1 MAKMTLSELS
11 KFTASY
17 VTAAK
22 QAGAWKV
29 TTDNYLGLVDK
40 IGKQITIT
48 GSFEDDLPEL
58 NGDDLPYGRTIEEYM
73 INLIMPVNKDD
84 GVSEDEVWDTYKPT
98 VQEAC
103 YSYTLGKKKIAVVE
117 DYNDVERAALGATE
131 ASDFTSSLFEKFETS
146 YTNAR
151 LDVKERLLGN
161 AIEKLPSGCVE
172 TLVSP
177 TDTESGSNF
186 LLSVKKA
193 LEIAKKRNEG
203 NCVSGT
209 LIGGAKDL
217 ILAVKQGIM
226 PEVEIN
232 TLMGAIHDEY
242 GKFGV
247 DVKLKI
253 VDSFGTD
260 TEGNEVNAYAFL
272 FDARGIKLHNSYNAV
287 RSQASANKDKVL
299 FVRHY
304 EDTGFISKYTYMHA
318 WKAQ

>member
-1 MAKMTLSELS
+1 MAKMTLAELA

-22 QAGAWKV
+22 QAGAWKA

-40 IGKQITIT
+40 IGKQITIE

-58 NGDDLPYGRTIEEYM
+58 NGDDLPYGKTIEEYM
-73 INLIMPVNKDD
+73 IDLIMPVSKDD
-84 GVSEDEVWDTYKPT
+84 GVTEDAVWDTYKPT

-103 YSYTLGKKKIAVVE
+103 YSYTLGKKKIPVVE
-117 DYNDVERAALGATE
+117 DYNDVERAALGSAE
-131 ASDFTSSLFEKFETS
+131 AGNFSASLFNKFEVS

-161 AIEKLPSGCVE
+161 AIEKLPSTCIE
-172 TLVSP
+172 TLASP
-177 TDTESGSNF
+177 ADTETGANF
-186 LLSVKKA
+186 ILSVKKA
-193 LEIAKKRNEG
+193 IENAKRRNEG
-203 NCVSGT
+203 NCISGA
-209 LIGGAKDL
+209 LIGGASNL
-217 ILAVKQGIM
+217 VLCVKKGIM
-226 PEVEIN
+226 PEIEVN

-247 DVKLKI
+247 EVKT

-260 TEGNEVNAYAFL
+260 ASGTEVNAYAFL
-272 FDARGIKLHNSYNAV
+272 FDTRGIKLHNSYTAV

-318 WKAQ
+318 WKAN

>member
-1 MAKMTLSELS
+1 MAKMTLAELA

-22 QAGAWKV
+22 QAGAWKA

-40 IGKQITIT
+40 IGKQITIE

-73 INLIMPVNKDD
+73 IDLIMPVSKDD
-84 GVSEDEVWDTYKPT
+84 GVTEDAVWDTYKPT

-103 YSYTLGKKKIAVVE
+103 YSYTLGKKKIPLVE
-117 DYNDVERAALGATE
+117 DYNDVERAALGSVE
-131 ASDFTSSLFEKFETS
+131 AGNFSASLFNKFEVS

-161 AIEKLPSGCVE
+161 AIEKLPSTCIE

-177 TDTESGSNF
+177 TDTETGANF
-186 LLSVKKA
+186 ILSVKKA
-193 LEIAKKRNEG
+193 IENAKRRNEG
-203 NCVSGT
+203 NCISGT
-209 LIGGAKDL
+209 LIGGASNL
-217 ILAVKQGIM
+217 VLCVKKGIM
-226 PEVEIN
+226 PEIEVN

-247 DVKLKI
+247 EVKT

-260 TEGNEVNAYAFL
+260 ANGTEVNAYAFL
-272 FDARGIKLHNSYNAV
+272 FDTRGIKLHNSYTAV

-304 EDTGFISKYTYMHA
+304 EDTGFISKHTYMHA
-318 WKAQ
+318 WKAN

>member
-1 MAKMTLSELS
+1 MAKMTLTELA

-17 VTAAK
+17 VDAAK

-40 IGKQITIT
+40 IGKQITIE
-48 GSFEDDLPEL
+48 GDFEDDLPEL
-58 NGDDLPYGRTIEEYM
+58 NGDDLPFGRTIEEYM
-73 INLIMPVNKDD
+73 IDLIMPVSKDD
-84 GVSEDEVWDTYKPT
+84 GVSESDVWDTYKPS
-98 VQEAC
+98 VQDAC

-117 DYNDVERAALGATE
+117 EYNDVERAALGASE
-131 ASDFTSSLFEKFETS
+131 ASNFTASLFNKFESS

-161 AIEKLPSGCVE
+161 AIEKLPTSCVE
-172 TLVSP
+172 TLASP
-177 TDTESGSNF
+177 VDTETGEAF

-203 NCVSGT
+203 NCISST
-209 LIGGAKDL
+209 LIGGSREL
-217 ILAVKQGIM
+217 ILAVKKGII
-226 PEVEIN
+226 PEIEIN
-232 TLMGAIHDEY
+232 TLMGAMHDEY

-247 DVKLKI
+247 DVKLKV

-260 TEGNEVNAYAFL
+260 TTGTEVNAYAFL

-287 RSQASANKDKVL
+287 RSQESANKDKVL

-304 EDTGFISKYTYMHA
+304 EDTGFISKHTYMHA
-318 WKAQ
+318 WKAN